1 MSIAAAKACTDRRAV
16 LRMVRQ
22 LYVPAD
28 GTRNLVMSGDSVSSS
43 FTTAARR
50 SSALLTLVTLTRPPP
65 RLGSHATGLRRL
77 PTSPLRQSPY
87 ILAKNGSKRVRP
99 GSSLTARGG
108 TVGPSGERKAEWALV
123 SG

>member
-1 MSIAAAKACTDRRAV
+1 MSIAAANACTDKRAV

-50 SSALLTLVTLTRPPP
+50 SSTLLTLVTLTRPPP

-77 PTSPLRQSPY
+77 TTSPLRHAPY
-87 ILAKNGSKRVRP
+87 HFRKDGSKRRRP
-99 GSSLTARGG
+99 GASLSPGRLT
-108 TVGPSGERKAEWALV
+108 S
-123 SG
+123 